1 MGIILGVIFHFIG
14 GFASGSFYM
23 PYKKVKGWSWENFW
37 IIGGLFSW
45 LIVPPLAAYLTIP
58 GFMDIIKGAGG
69 SVLGTTFLMGLL
81 WGIGGLTYG
90 LGVRYL
96 GVSLGSS
103 IILGL
108 CSIFGAI
115 VPSIYYYFNPKTGKD
130 TITYLGGTTWG
141 QLVILGLILCIIGI
155 VICGKAGGMKDKEMG
170 EAKVDASGSE
180 FKLTKGLIL
189 AVISGV
195 LSACFSFGIEA
206 GTSMGKVANDA
217 WVAANPGQ
225 GEFLFRNNVIFVVI
239 LWGGLTTNFI
249 WCMILNARNKS
260 FGDYTNKK
268 SPLLRNYLLC
278 ALGGTMWF
286 LQFFFY
292 GMGESKMG
300 NGASS
305 WILHMSFIIL
315 VANMWGLVLKEWKN
329 VSKKT
334 TITITVGILTI
345 ILSILLVGLGNN
357 KKPTSSIKKD
367 SISNAVRVNDAGQM
381 EVDFSNNEHI
391 KDVQLADAVT
401 GLVVYTSTLTEPKLL
416 IDVKGM
422 AKGDYVLKYLVDG
435 HWSPGDRLSIK

>member
-1 MGIILGVIFHFIG
+1 MQAILGIIFHFIG

-23 PYKKVKGWSWENFW
+23 PYKKVKGWSWESFW

-58 GFMDIIKGAGG
+58 GFMDIIKG
-69 SVLGTTFLMGLL
+69 SSSTTIASTYLMGLL

-108 CSIFGAI
+108 CSFFGAL
-115 VPSIYYYFNPKTGKD
+115 VPSVYYFFNPKNGKD
-130 TITYLGGTTWG
+130 TIADLFGANWG
-141 QLVILGLILCIIGI
+141 QLVMLGLLLCIVGI
-155 VICGKAGGMKDKEMG
+155 VICGKAGSMKDKDLGSTGM
-170 EAKVDASGSE
+170 DAAGSE
-180 FKLTKGLIL
+180 FKLSKGLIM
-189 AVISGV
+189 AIISGV

-206 GTSMGKVANDA
+206 GSIMGETANDLWKVAHPAETGN
-217 WVAANPGQ
+217 
-225 GEFLFRNNVIFVVI
+225 FLFRNNVIFVVI

-260 FGDYTNKK
+260 FGDYTNKR
-268 SPLLRNYLLC
+268 SPLVKNYLLC

-315 VANMWGLVLKEWKN
+315 VANMWGIVLKEWKG
-329 VSKKT
+329 VTQKTKT
-334 TITITVGILTI
+334 TIIIGIATI
-345 ILSILLVGLGNN
+345 IFSVIVVGYGNHLHEEL
-357 KKPTSSIKKD
+357 KKEKQTEKVTTYVGD
-367 SISNAVRVNDAGQM
+367 SKI
-381 EVDFSNNEHI
+381 
-391 KDVQLADAVT
+391 
-401 GLVVYTSTLTEPKLL
+401 
-416 IDVKGM
+416 
-422 AKGDYVLKYLVDG
+422 
-435 HWSPGDRLSIK
+435 

>member
-1 MGIILGVIFHFIG
+1 MGIILGVLFHFIG

-23 PYKKVKGWSWENFW
+23 PYKKVKGWSWESFW
-37 IIGGLFSW
+37 IVGGLFSW

-58 GFMDIIKGAGG
+58 GFMDIIK
-69 SVLGTTFLMGLL
+69 SSSSTVLGSTYLMGLL

-108 CSIFGAI
+108 CSFFGAI
-115 VPSIYYYFNPKTGKD
+115 VPSVYYYFNPKTGKD
-130 TITYLGGTTWG
+130 TIADLFGTSWG
-141 QLVILGLILCIIGI
+141 LMVMTGLVLCIIGI
-155 VICGKAGGMKDKEMG
+155 VICGKAGGMKDKDLG
-170 EAKVDASGSE
+170 STGVDAAGSE

-189 AVISGV
+189 AIISGV

-206 GTSMGKVANDA
+206 GSTMGATANEI
-217 WVAANPGQ
+217 WKAANPAET
-225 GEFLFRNNVIFVVI
+225 GEFLFKNNVIFVVI

-268 SPLLRNYLLC
+268 SPLIKNYLLC

-315 VANMWGLVLKEWKN
+315 VANMWGIVLKEWKG
-329 VSKKT
+329 VTKQTKT
-334 TITITVGILTI
+334 TIVIGIATI
-345 ILSILLVGLGNN
+345 ILSVLTVGYGNYLHEKL
-357 KKPTSSIKKD
+357 KK
-367 SISNAVRVNDAGQM
+367 
-381 EVDFSNNEHI
+381 ENEKVI
-391 KDVQLADAVT
+391 TYVGT
-401 GLVVYTSTLTEPKLL
+401 NST
-416 IDVKGM
+416 I
-422 AKGDYVLKYLVDG
+422 
-435 HWSPGDRLSIK
+435 

>member
-1 MGIILGVIFHFIG
+1 MGAILGVIFHFIG

-23 PYKKVKGWSWENFW
+23 PYKKVKGWSWESFW
-37 IIGGLFSW
+37 ITGGIFSW

-58 GFMDIIKGAGG
+58 GFMDIISGA
-69 SVLGTTFLMGLL
+69 SSQILGTTFLMGLL

-108 CSIFGAI
+108 CSFFGAL
-115 VPSIYYYFNPKTGKD
+115 VPSIYYYFNPKDGKD
-130 TITYLGGTTWG
+130 TIADLFGTSWG
-141 QLVILGLILCIIGI
+141 QLVMLGLLLCIVGI
-155 VICGKAGGMKDKEMG
+155 VICGKAGGMKDKDLAG
-170 EAKVDASGSE
+170 AKVDASGSE
-180 FKLTKGLIL
+180 YKITLGLIL

-206 GTSMGKVANDA
+206 GANMGEVANNS
-217 WVAANPGQ
+217 WKAANPGE
-225 GEFLFRNNVIFVVI
+225 GEFLFKNNVIFVVI
-239 LWGGLTTNFI
+239 LWGGLTTNFV

-268 SPLLRNYLLC
+268 TPLLKNYLLC
-278 ALGGTMWF
+278 ALAGTTWF

-315 VANMWGLVLKEWKN
+315 VANMWGIISKEWN
-329 VSKKT
+329 GVTKKT
-334 TITITVGILTI
+334 RTTIIIGIITI
-345 ILSILLVGLGNN
+345 ILSVVVVGYGN
-357 KKPTSSIKKD
+357 S
-367 SISNAVRVNDAGQM
+367 
-381 EVDFSNNEHI
+381 
-391 KDVQLADAVT
+391 
-401 GLVVYTSTLTEPKLL
+401 
-416 IDVKGM
+416 
-422 AKGDYVLKYLVDG
+422 LK
-435 HWSPGDRLSIK
+435 